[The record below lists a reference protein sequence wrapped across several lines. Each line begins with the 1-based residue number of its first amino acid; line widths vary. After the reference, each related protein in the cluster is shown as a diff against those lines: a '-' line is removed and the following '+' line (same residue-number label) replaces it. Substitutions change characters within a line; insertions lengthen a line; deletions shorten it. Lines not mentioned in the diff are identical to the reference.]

1 MPRIPVLKS
10 LKFIC
15 IRQPS
20 AARRTYKSSI
30 KNTALIFLHA
40 VAAFNRNGPPFAL
53 GLSPPSPS
61 HILPVFCLLLC
72 STLSFLSHS
81 SWVFVYILVIL
92 KIVSSLPI
100 TFFFLVPI
108 SSCVALITVSYE
120 NYSPIICSSQKENKG
135 KRFSN
140 YIAQPSSLGSDII
153 NISPWIQPRRMRR
166 CNRPSHIWPL
176 LIPVTIC
183 QDHQVRN
190 VSSTPIFPM
199 SINLPT
205 IYSFNFYFISLL
217 KDNGFCLCSVPLP
230 SPRTPTVQ

>member
-61 HILPVFCLLLC
+61 HILPVFCLLLY

-100 TFFFLVPI
+100 TFFFSGADIQL
-108 SSCVALITVSYE
+108 
-120 NYSPIICSSQKENKG
+120 CSSHYCLLWKL
-135 KRFSN
+135 FSN
-140 YIAQPSSLGSDII
+140 
-153 NISPWIQPRRMRR
+153 
-166 CNRPSHIWPL
+166 H
-176 LIPVTIC
+176 
-183 QDHQVRN
+183 
-190 VSSTPIFPM
+190 
-199 SINLPT
+199 
-205 IYSFNFYFISLL
+205 LL
-217 KDNGFCLCSVPLP
+217 KPERKQRKAILQLHCSTQLSRFRYNQYFSLDPA
-230 SPRTPTVQ
+230 TQNEKM